1 MIKSAVLN
9 QGERKCNSPSK
20 STSAEHQFA
29 PGVKRKSTKSYRFD
43 GSLDTTM
50 CLQLFEEENNYYA
63 PPQKRI
69 QSAIERRAIKENG
82 SK

>member
-9 QGERKCNSPSK
+9 QGERNCNSPSK
-20 STSAEHQFA
+20 STSAGHQFA
-29 PGVKRKSTKSYRFD
+29 PEVERKSTKSYRFD
-43 GSLDTTM
+43 GSFDTTM
-50 CLQLFEEENNYYA
+50 CLQLFEKNKYY

-69 QSAIERRAIKENG
+69 KCAIELRAIKENG